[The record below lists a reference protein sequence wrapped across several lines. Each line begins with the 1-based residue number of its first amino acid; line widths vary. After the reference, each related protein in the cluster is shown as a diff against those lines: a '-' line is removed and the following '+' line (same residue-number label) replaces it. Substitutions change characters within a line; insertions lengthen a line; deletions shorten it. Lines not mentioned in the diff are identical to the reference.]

1 MRLKE
6 RERGRV
12 QKRERERKLKNAPI
26 VTIVK
31 INEIHQAHYKAI
43 LQMKHNI
50 HNNDKQ

>member
-1 MRLKE
+1 MKE

-12 QKRERERKLKNAPI
+12 QKRERERKLKNASI

-31 INEIHQAHYKAI
+31 INEIHQVHYKVI
-43 LQMKHNI
+43 LQMKNNI